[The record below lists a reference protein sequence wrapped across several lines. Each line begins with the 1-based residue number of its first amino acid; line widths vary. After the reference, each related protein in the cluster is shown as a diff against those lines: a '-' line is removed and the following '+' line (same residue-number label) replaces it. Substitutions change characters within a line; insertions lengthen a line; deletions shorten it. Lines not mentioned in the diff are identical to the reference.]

1 MPQTHAHIYVR
12 RRRQNRTELRNRMKK
27 KISQKYKSKLHS
39 KEILKVQ
46 TLSDV
51 KETRGNL
58 TKSGDQYFLQQNNV
72 FFHISPQTIFGTL
85 RKFFFLKYARELY
98 IIALRRRTQRIQYI
112 H

>member
-1 MPQTHAHIYVR
+1 MGHNILTYATDACTHLRAQTQTE
-12 RRRQNRTELRNRMKK
+12 QNGTQKQDEK

-85 RKFFFLKYARELY
+85 RKFFFSNMQESCISL
-98 IIALRRRTQRIQYI
+98 